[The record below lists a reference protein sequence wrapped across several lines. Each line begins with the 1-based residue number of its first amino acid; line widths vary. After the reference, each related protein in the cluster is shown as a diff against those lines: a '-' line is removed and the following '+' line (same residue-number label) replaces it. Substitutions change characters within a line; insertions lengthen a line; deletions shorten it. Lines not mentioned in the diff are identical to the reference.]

1 MLKPTKIWMVALVM
15 LTISCQQPSKNN
27 SDTGTINGHPAWM
40 MQGNVYEVN
49 VRQYTPEGTFR
60 AFEAHLDRLHDMGV
74 HTLWFMPIQPI
85 SKKDR
90 KGTLG
95 SYYAVADYTG
105 INPEYGNMEDW
116 KHLVEAAHAKG
127 FKVLMD
133 WVPNHSGADHY
144 WLTKHPDFY
153 VRDSAGNAISQF
165 DWTDTRKLNHSNS
178 VLRDTMIEQ
187 MKFWIRESKI
197 DGYRC
202 DMALL
207 VPAEFWNPCIQALKN
222 MKNIF
227 MLAEADAPWL
237 HTAGFDATYGWPE
250 FHLMNDIAAG
260 KKKPTDMVAFLQQ
273 LDSTFPANAI
283 RLRFTSNHDENSWN
297 KADYGTM
304 PGSIHA
310 PFAVLTHTLVRSL
323 PLIYSGQEEPIL
335 RAIPFFEKD
344 SMAFKQLARA
354 PLYKTLTTLRKNN
367 AALRPDAAARIL
379 PTQLPDQVLAFIRS
393 FEQHHILVLVNL
405 SPNAVSFA
413 VKDKQV
419 SGMARNVFTATEEN
433 LPANGQFSLD
443 AWGYRVYELNH

>member
-1 MLKPTKIWMVALVM
+1 MQRISFFRSSVILLIFLVA
-15 LTISCQQPSKNN
+15 CQSKNEN
-27 SDTGTINGHPAWM
+27 PNDTLLDGHPSWM
-40 MQGNVYEVN
+40 MQGNIYEVN
-49 VRQYTPEGTFR
+49 IRQYTPDGTFK
-60 AFEAHLDRLHDMGV
+60 AFESHLDRLHDMGV

-105 INPEYGNMEDW
+105 INPEYGTMDDW

-127 FKVLMD
+127 FKVLID

-165 DWTDTRKLNHSNS
+165 DWTDTRKLNHNNPE
-178 VLRDTMIEQ
+178 LRDTMIEQ
-187 MKFWIRESKI
+187 MKFWIRESNI

-202 DMALL
+202 DMAHL
-207 VPAEFWNPCIQALKN
+207 VPEDFWIPCIRELKK

-227 MLAEADAPWL
+227 MLAEADAAWL

-260 KKKPTDMVAFLQQ
+260 KKKPSDLVTFLRQM
-273 LDSTFPANAI
+273 DTSFPANAI

-297 KADYGTM
+297 KADYGTL
-304 PGSIHA
+304 PGPIHA
-310 PFAVLTHTLVRSL
+310 PFSVLTHTLPRSL
-323 PLIYSGQEEPIL
+323 PLVYSGQEEPIL

-344 SMAFKQLARA
+344 AIVFQQLGRA
-354 PLYKTLTTLRKNN
+354 TFYQSLYQLRKNN
-367 AALRPDAAARIL
+367 VALQPNASVAFIDTPL
-379 PTQLPDQVLAFIRS
+379 PEQVLAFIR
-393 FEQHHILVLVNL
+393 ENGKKKILVVVNL
-405 SPNAVSFA
+405 SAQPVVLQ
-413 VKDKQV
+413 VKEAKLM
-419 SGMARNVFTATEEN
+419 GKARNIFSNAIETLSSDATFALE
-433 LPANGQFSLD
+433 
-443 AWGYRVYELNH
+443 AWGYKVYELNQ

>member
-1 MLKPTKIWMVALVM
+1 MFKNSIFLVGFLMLLVACQTKN
-15 LTISCQQPSKNN
+15 KNT
-27 SDTGTINGHPAWM
+27 DAGFIDGHPAWM
-40 MQGNVYEVN
+40 MQGNIYEVN
-49 VRQYTPEGTFR
+49 IRQYTPEGTFR
-60 AFEAHLDRLHDMGV
+60 AFEAHLDRLRDMGV

-105 INPEYGNMEDW
+105 INPEYGTMDDW

-127 FKVLMD
+127 FKVMMD

-165 DWTDTRKLNHSNS
+165 DWTDTRKLDHNNPE
-178 VLRDTMIEQ
+178 LRDTMIEQ
-187 MKFWIRESKI
+187 LKFWIRESNI

-202 DMALL
+202 DMAHL
-207 VPAEFWNPCIQALKN
+207 VPKEFWIPCVRELKK

-227 MLAEADAPWL
+227 MLAEADADWL
-237 HTAGFDATYGWPE
+237 HAAGFDATYGWPE

-260 KKKPTDMVAFLQQ
+260 KKKPADLVAFLHQ

-297 KADYGTM
+297 KADYGTL
-304 PGSIHA
+304 PGPVHA
-310 PFAVLTHTLVRSL
+310 PFSVLTQTLPRSL
-323 PLIYSGQEEPIL
+323 PLVYSGQEEPVL

-344 SMAFKQLARA
+344 TIVFKQLGRA
-354 PLYKTLTTLRKNN
+354 SFYQTLHQLRKNN
-367 AALRPDAAARIL
+367 TALQPNAACVFLVTSQPEEI
-379 PTQLPDQVLAFIRS
+379 LAFLRENGKSKVLI
-393 FEQHHILVLVNL
+393 LVNL
-405 SPNAVSFA
+405 SAKPVNCSI
-413 VKDKQV
+413 KDATLAGKY
-419 SGMARNVFTATEEN
+419 RNIFSNSIESFTAD
-433 LPANGQFSLD
+433 ANFALEP
-443 AWGYRVYELNH
+443 WGYKVYEINQ

>member
-1 MLKPTKIWMVALVM
+1 MLKNSIFLIGMLVFLLVA
-15 LTISCQQPSKNN
+15 CQVKNEN
-27 SDTGTINGHPAWM
+27 KDTGLIDGHPTWM
-40 MQGNVYEVN
+40 MQGNIYEVN

-60 AFEAHLDRLHDMGV
+60 AFEAHLDRLRDMGV

-85 SKKDR
+85 SKVDR

-105 INPEYGNMEDW
+105 INPEYGTMEDW

-127 FKVLMD
+127 FKVMMD

-165 DWTDTRKLNHSNS
+165 DWTDTRKLNHSNPA
-178 VLRDTMIEQ
+178 LRDTMIEQ
-187 MKFWIRESKI
+187 LKFWIRESNI

-202 DMALL
+202 DMAHL
-207 VPAEFWNPCIQALKN
+207 VPQEFWIPCVRELKK

-227 MLAEADAPWL
+227 MLAEADAAWL

-250 FHLMNDIAAG
+250 FHLMNAIAAG
-260 KKKPTDMVAFLQQ
+260 KKKPTDLVAFLHQ

-297 KADYGTM
+297 KADYGTL
-304 PGSIHA
+304 PGPIHA
-310 PFAVLTHTLVRSL
+310 PFSILTQTLPRSL
-323 PLIYSGQEEPIL
+323 PLVYSGQEEPIL

-344 SMAFKQLARA
+344 TMVFKQLGRA
-354 PLYKTLTTLRKNN
+354 AFYQTLHQLRKNN
-367 AALRPDAAARIL
+367 TALQPNASFTLLDT
-379 PTQLPDQVLAFIRS
+379 PFPEQVVAFTRENGKS
-393 FEQHHILVLVNL
+393 KILVLVNL
-405 SPNAVSFA
+405 SAQPVNFQL
-413 VKDKQV
+413 KDAKLE
-419 SGMARNVFTATEEN
+419 GKARNI
-433 LPANGQFSLD
+433 FSNSSESLSADVNFALD
-443 AWGYRVYELNH
+443 AWGYKVYELNQ